1 MKFTMYKNSQGE
13 AVMIS
18 YDDAF
23 EVVRELGH
31 TFCVSMA
38 ELGHDIEEQTD
49 LMKGLAAYHILDL
62 KGENPKLDTAHDIV
76 MREATDAMF
85 EQLQDQYGS

>member
-38 ELGHDIEEQTD
+38 ELGHDIE
-49 LMKGLAAYHILDL
+49 
-62 KGENPKLDTAHDIV
+62 
-76 MREATDAMF
+76 
-85 EQLQDQYGS
+85 